1 MTGFVFRIFQ
11 EELYIAAAG
20 REIRM
25 ENKGKKQN
33 GLGGGGGDHKGRR
46 LGFCSSRSLI
56 FERFWVREKKGLGW
70 GEEFC
75 GGVW

>member
-1 MTGFVFRIFQ
+1 MRGLPRPMTMTGFVFRIFQ

-33 GLGGGGGDHKGRR
+33 GLGGGGGWMCWK
-46 LGFCSSRSLI
+46 
-56 FERFWVREKKGLGW
+56 ERG
-70 GEEFC
+70 
-75 GGVW
+75 